1 VQKDDAVGGSEQGL
15 ARPLNHG
22 VHGVSA
28 AQRDADDALLLLRR
42 GRAVGGG
49 APQESHRINN
59 IRTTRCLPT
68 TLNLTP
74 QEREASHIH
83 AFFMTSTLYNKT
95 ANVKYDVIFISLHVG
110 VFNVRRANVKY
121 DVISISLHVGV
132 FNVRRANVKYDV
144 ISISLH
150 VGVFNV
156 RRTNVKYDVIS
167 ISLHV
172 LLVYVTCF
180 VPDFIC
186 SSAHEVRCTLLQQ
199 RPHCL
204 HRERI

>member
-1 VQKDDAVGGSEQGL
+1 MQKDDAVGGSEQGL

-121 DVISISLHVGV
+121 DVISISLHV
-132 FNVRRANVKYDV
+132 
-144 ISISLH
+144 
-150 VGVFNV
+150 
-156 RRTNVKYDVIS
+156 
-167 ISLHV
+167 
-172 LLVYVTCF
+172 LLVYLTCF

-186 SSAHEVRCTLLQQ
+186 SSAHEVRCTLLKQ